1 VEITTNP
8 QHLAELK
15 TALET
20 EMSESLKFVKKTNA
34 LKYEI
39 FYAKGGK
46 FFKNVKFHREKYL
59 SFYEFDG
66 VRIQNGLFILLLC
79 RSNLIFRRFLTRFF
93 FEENLLQV
101 NQSQL
106 SYELIRA
113 IIHLVSFLYFSR
125 LP

>member
-1 VEITTNP
+1 VITTNP

-46 FFKNVKFHREKYL
+46 FHRKKYL

-66 VRIQNGLFILLLC
+66 FRIQNSLFILLLR

-113 IIHLVSFLYFSR
+113 IIHLVSFLYFS
-125 LP
+125 